1 MSERFITPSSS
12 MILTVYCNHNLVL
25 ICILTY
31 KGTKNKDLTRLWA
44 NKPKLLFLTKLE
56 LD

>member
-1 MSERFITPSSS
+1 
-12 MILTVYCNHNLVL
+12 MIIATCNIDNLL
-25 ICILTY
+25 LLRILTY
-31 KGTKNKDLTRLWA
+31 KGTKSKVLARHGT